1 MKLSCKSSCIWGF
14 SIPLVVLG
22 LVGLGLV
29 ALSSLD
35 IAAVLAQNQKPA
47 AQAGAVPAGN
57 VENGK
62 KAFIQHGCF
71 SCHGF
76 SAEGGPGARLAQNP
90 IPFQAFVQYV
100 RRPRRSM
107 PPYGTQVSD
116 QEMADIYAFIKSIP
130 PSPDAKNIPL
140 LANP

>member
-1 MKLSCKSSCIWGF
+1 VKRSSISSCIWGF

-22 LVGLGLV
+22 LV
-29 ALSSLD
+29 APSSLG
-35 IAAVLAQNQKPA
+35 IAVVFAQNQKPA
-47 AQAGAVPAGN
+47 SQAGAAPAGN

-76 SAEGGPGARLAQNP
+76 WAEGGPGARLAQNP
-90 IPFQAFVQYV
+90 IPFPAFVRYV
-100 RRPRRSM
+100 RRPKRSM

-116 QEMADIYAFIKSIP
+116 QEFADIYAFIKSIP
-130 PSPDAKNIPL
+130 PSPDAKSIPL
-140 LANP
+140 LTSP

>member
-1 MKLSCKSSCIWGF
+1 VKRSWISSCIWGF

-22 LVGLGLV
+22 LI
-29 ALSSLD
+29 ALLSLD
-35 IAAVLAQNQKPA
+35 IAMVFAQNQKPA
-47 AQAGAVPAGN
+47 SLGGAPPAGN

-76 SAEGGPGARLAQNP
+76 SGEGGPGARLAQNP

-116 QEMADIYAFIKSIP
+116 QELADIYAFIKSIP
-130 PSPDAKNIPL
+130 PSPDAKSIPL
-140 LANP
+140 LTNP

>member
-1 MKLSCKSSCIWGF
+1 MKRSCISSCLWGL

-22 LVGLGLV
+22 LI
-29 ALSSLD
+29 ALSSPD
-35 IAAVLAQNQKPA
+35 IAGVFAQNQKPA
-47 AQAGAVPAGN
+47 SPGGAPPAGN

-76 SAEGGPGARLAQNP
+76 SGEGGPGARLAQNP
-90 IPFQAFVQYV
+90 IPFQAFEQYV

-116 QEMADIYAFIKSIP
+116 QELADIYAFIKSIP
-130 PSPDAKNIPL
+130 PSPDAKSIPL

>member
-1 MKLSCKSSCIWGF
+1 MKRSCISSCIWGF

-22 LVGLGLV
+22 LI

-35 IAAVLAQNQKPA
+35 IAAAFAQNQKPA
-47 AQAGAVPAGN
+47 SPGGAPPAGN

-76 SAEGGPGARLAQNP
+76 SGEGGPGARLAQNP

-100 RRPRRSM
+100 RRPKRTM
-107 PPYGTQVSD
+107 PTYGTQVPD
-116 QEMADIYAFIKSIP
+116 QELADIYAFLKTIP
-130 PSPDAKNIPL
+130 PSPDPKSIPL
-140 LANP
+140 LTNP